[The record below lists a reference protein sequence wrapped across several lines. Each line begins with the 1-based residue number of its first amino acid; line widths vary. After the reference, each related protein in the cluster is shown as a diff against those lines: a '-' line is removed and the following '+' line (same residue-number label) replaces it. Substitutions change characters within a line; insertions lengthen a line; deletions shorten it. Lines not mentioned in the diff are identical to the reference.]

1 MTEISMIDADDRQQG
16 GIQVIARMS
25 RIMRVLSA
33 HGQPNG
39 MSLAAIAAEVDLPRS
54 TVQRII
60 TALVAENIV
69 EPAGPTGFRIGPAL
83 GQMLYQTHSDI
94 VPVLKPYAE
103 QLSLKLQETVCLARL
118 QMHKLHVVDA
128 VVGEQV
134 LRIVPQLGVTPPLQ
148 ITAAGKTLLARMDDA
163 AVLEWVKQSGSPEA
177 IPAAQ
182 LLQDIAEIRA
192 QGFALDMDQVFPG
205 VSGLAVSIGTYRGAY
220 SIAILAPTVRMQMQL
235 ATFKQELFAL
245 RDAIEKLLGTPNLS
259 D

>member
-1 MTEISMIDADDRQQG
+1 MTDLQTLDADDRQQG

-33 HGQPNG
+33 HGQSSG
-39 MSLAAIAAEVDLPRS
+39 MSLAAIAAEADLPRS

-60 TALVAENIV
+60 NALVAEHIV

-103 QLSLKLQETVCLARL
+103 QLSLKIQETVCLARL

-128 VVGEQV
+128 IVGEQV
-134 LRIVPQLGVTPPLQ
+134 LRIVPQIGVTPPLH

-163 AVLEWVKQSGSPEA
+163 SVLEWMQQSGTPELA
-177 IPAAQ
+177 SRAQ
-182 LLQDIAEIRA
+182 LLQEIAEVRA
-192 QGFALDMDQVFPG
+192 HGFALDVDQVLPG
-205 VSGLAVSIGTYRGAY
+205 VAGLAVAIGTYRGAY
-220 SIAILAPTVRMQMQL
+220 SIVILAPTVRMQAQL
-235 ATFKQELFAL
+235 ETFKQELFVL
-245 RDAIEKLLGTPNLS
+245 RDAMEKLLGTPSLIF
-259 D
+259 